1 MVTLPVMVVTNH
13 SMRGAN
19 GFAVTTDQI
28 GRCTMMMFQTWMV
41 TNSHKVTGKEIS
53 MPRCPHC
60 NVQLFGV
67 TETTDP
73 ILAKVKNLLC
83 WKCVKPL
90 YLTPSELDSNREFG
104 GGL

>member
-1 MVTLPVMVVTNH
+1 
-13 SMRGAN
+13 
-19 GFAVTTDQI
+19 
-28 GRCTMMMFQTWMV
+28 MFPTWMDV
-41 TNSHKVTGKEIS
+41 RSHRVTGER
-53 MPRCPHC
+53 RCPHC

-104 GGL
+104 GWL